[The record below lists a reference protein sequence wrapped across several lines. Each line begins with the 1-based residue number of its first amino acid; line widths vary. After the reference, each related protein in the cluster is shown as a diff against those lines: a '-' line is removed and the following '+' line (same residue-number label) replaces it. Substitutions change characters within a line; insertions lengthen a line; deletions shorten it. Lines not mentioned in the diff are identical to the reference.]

1 LEPVVHG
8 FTGHS
13 NDHRTMIKEKKGETS
28 EKKNVKEKEIRDKNE
43 GNQRIEKG
51 RKEYGKRR
59 NERIT
64 QDDRVKT
71 VKGPKMKDVRRK
83 KR

>member
-1 LEPVVHG
+1 
-8 FTGHS
+8 
-13 NDHRTMIKEKKGETS
+13 M
-28 EKKNVKEKEIRDKNE
+28 KEKEIRDKTE
-43 GNQRIEKG
+43 GNKRIEKG

-59 NERIT
+59 NERIP

-71 VKGPKMKDVRRK
+71 MKGPKMKDIRHK